1 MGTER
6 GTAED
11 ESGRN
16 VYINIDAK
24 LEKNLKNRSRI
35 AKMREFIVPLN
46 GRRPVVVADTI
57 SVSGEESMDQAPIY
71 DLGGRR
77 LAAPRKGINIVGG
90 KKVLMR

>member
-24 LEKNLKNRSRI
+24 LENYGSLRKIIFSLLSYNNI
-35 AKMREFIVPLN
+35 MF
-46 GRRPVVVADTI
+46 VA
-57 SVSGEESMDQAPIY
+57 
-71 DLGGRR
+71 
-77 LAAPRKGINIVGG
+77 
-90 KKVLMR
+90 

>member
-46 GRRPVVVADTI
+46 GGRPVVVADTI
-57 SVSGEESMDQAPIY
+57 SVSGEDNMNLWDVRC
-71 DLGGRR
+71 L
-77 LAAPRKGINIVGG
+77 
-90 KKVLMR
+90 